1 MDWNAFTFDFENGV
15 LKIGNLPPIDLRSLD
30 DFIYKMLWIVVIG
43 IVMYIAIK
51 VGNKIIDKMVKKQVE
66 SDLRFTMDTK
76 KANTLGELLKSVLR
90 YTVYFFG
97 IAAILAHIFSGISLT
112 FASIGGVAVGFGAQ
126 SLVKD
131 LINGISILFEGQYE
145 VGDHITLGPHSG
157 VVESLGIRTT
167 VLKDFSGDIHIIP
180 NGIITTV
187 TNHSRSDMRFLVDIE
202 IAYEE
207 SIDNTIKLIN
217 QVCDKYTKTND
228 DITEPPA
235 VLGVISLNPSGV
247 TIRVA
252 GKAKPMTQA
261 VAERE
266 LRKEIKLELDK
277 NGIEIPYPKTKIIND
292 KGELI

>member
-1 MDWNAFTFDFENGV
+1 MNWKAFTVDLDKGV
-15 LKIGNLPPIDLRSLD
+15 LKIGNFPPIELEKLD
-30 DFIYKMLWIVVIG
+30 NLILSGLWIVLIG
-43 IVMYIAIK
+43 FLMYLAIK
-51 VGNKIIDKMVKKQVE
+51 LGNKIIDKMVKKQVE
-66 SDLRFTMDTK
+66 SNLRFTMDTK

-97 IAAILAHIFSGISLT
+97 FAAILSNIFNGMSLT
-112 FASIGGVAVGFGAQ
+112 FASFGGVALGFGAQ

-145 VGDHITLGPHSG
+145 VGDHITIGTYNG

-167 VLKDFSGDIHIIP
+167 VLKDFSGDVHIIP

-187 TNHSRSDMRFLVDIE
+187 TNHSRSDIRFIVDVE

-217 QVCDKYTKTND
+217 EVCDKYTKTNE
-228 DITEPPA
+228 DITEPPT
-235 VLGVISLNPSGV
+235 VLGVTSLNPSSV

-252 GKAKPMTQA
+252 GKAKPMTQGI
-261 VAERE
+261 AERE
-266 LRKEIKLELDK
+266 LRKEIKLALDN

-292 KGELI
+292 KGELV

>member
-1 MDWNAFTFDFENGV
+1 MNWSAFTIDLDDGV
-15 LKIGNLPPIDLRSLD
+15 LRIGNLPPIYLKSLD
-30 DFIYKMLWIVVIG
+30 DFILKIVWILVIG
-43 IVMYIAIK
+43 IVMYIAIR
-51 VGNKIIDKMVKKQVE
+51 VGNKIIDKAVRKQVE

-76 KANTLGELLKSVLR
+76 KANTLGELLKSVLK

-97 IAAILAHIFSGISLT
+97 IAAILANVFNGISLT

-145 VGDHITLGPHSG
+145 VGDHITLGNYSG

-187 TNHSRSDMRFLVDIE
+187 TNHSRSDMRFIVDVE

-217 QVCDKYTKTND
+217 QVCDRYTKTNNN
-228 DITEPPA
+228 ITEPPV
-235 VLGVISLNPSGV
+235 VLGVTSLNASGI
-247 TIRVA
+247 TIRVV
-252 GKAKPMTQA
+252 GKAKPLTQGI
-261 VAERE
+261 AERD
-266 LRKEIKLELDK
+266 LRKEIKLELDRE
-277 NGIEIPYPKTKIIND
+277 GIEIPYPKTYIIND
-292 KGELI
+292 KDGLA

>member
-1 MDWNAFTFDFENGV
+1 MNWKAFTLDFENGV
-15 LKIGNLPPIDLRSLD
+15 LKIGNFPPIDLKTLD
-30 DFIYKMLWIVVIG
+30 NLILSALWILLIG
-43 IVMYIAIK
+43 IVMYLAIK
-51 VGNKIIDKMVKKQVE
+51 LGNKIIDKIVKKQVE
-66 SDLRFTMDTK
+66 SNLRFTMDTK

-97 IAAILAHIFSGISLT
+97 FAAILSNIFNGMSLT
-112 FASIGGVAVGFGAQ
+112 FASFGGVALGFGAQ

-145 VGDHITLGPHSG
+145 VGDHITIGTYNG

-167 VLKDFSGDIHIIP
+167 VLKDFSGDVHIIP

-187 TNHSRSDMRFLVDIE
+187 TNHSRSNIRFIVDVE

-217 QVCDKYTKTND
+217 EVCDKYTKTNE
-228 DITEPPA
+228 DITEHPS

-252 GKAKPMTQA
+252 GKARPMTQA

-266 LRKEIKLELDK
+266 LRKEIKLALDN

-292 KGELI
+292 KGELV